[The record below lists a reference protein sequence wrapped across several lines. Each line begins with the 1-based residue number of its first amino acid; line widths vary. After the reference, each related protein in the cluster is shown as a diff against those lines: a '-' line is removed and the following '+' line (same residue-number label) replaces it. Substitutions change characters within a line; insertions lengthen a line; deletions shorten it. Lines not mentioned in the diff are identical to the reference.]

1 MPISGRGTSK
11 NPSLLTFNG
20 LPGAGTEVTAQQV
33 EDQIDQL
40 NQLSQQ
46 LRALPQNTA
55 IEQATTG
62 QQVPLTSR
70 YVQQTSRVAPET
82 GFGRPLGVDAG
93 YLRNIAGNPLTGANG
108 LTKDV
113 LSDLMFGDLKSLAY
127 SGGITNYNNPVE
139 ESSLSPQTLGNS
151 ALTGLLGKPGLG
163 LPLPPNEK
171 MVFNDLPT
179 NDLNNLKDL
188 SNLRSRHHT
197 KTRRKK
203 KGSKSDAVTKLLLSL
218 LVDKLKDIYEM
229 DKVHSNQIK
238 PVKMDSLTIGKIE
251 NTLRERSQPKTNKIH
266 SEKDGEKGTRLMENF
281 ETNLSFPLTISD
293 KKGPQVSLVDFPK
306 NSDNLAID
314 VDTKNIENIING
326 IENGNTIRKENSSS
340 QIKGSNFYPGNN
352 PQETSQKIT
361 KTINNDNINLL
372 GKESG
377 SEFHRVKLDPDVGET
392 GKSGTIPSISDY
404 HPTIDAAGTK
414 DTPLRMFDVHTD
426 KATVSALPTFSISS
440 ILNQEI
446 PGNVKGSDRILNE
459 EALGDVNPGSN
470 SPTIKVPATASAI
483 NENKAASR
491 YTGETETT
499 NYLEASRVL
508 GAVFNKV
515 KDPLA
520 RKSVEVAIKAMLKL
534 MKSDSTY
541 SKKQTVPSMN
551 KLWILQEKV
560 RSLMKTIHQ
569 LSNAVVDQENKEISR
584 KKKRLLRTK
593 HRFFRK
599 RIPRRHSSYYHKPHH
614 AH

>member
-1 MPISGRGTSK
+1 MPISGRVTNN
-11 NPSLLTFNG
+11 NPSLLAFNG

-82 GFGRPLGVDAG
+82 SFGRPLGVDAS
-93 YLRNIAGNPLTGANG
+93 YLRNIAGNPLTGPNG

-127 SGGITNYNNPVE
+127 SGGVTNYNNPVE
-139 ESSLSPQTLGNS
+139 ESSLSPQTPGNS
-151 ALTGLLGKPGLG
+151 ALTGSLGKPGLG

-179 NDLNNLKDL
+179 DELNNLKDL

-197 KTRRKK
+197 KTRQKK
-203 KGSKSDAVTKLLLSL
+203 KGRKSDAVTKLLLSL

-229 DKVHSNQIK
+229 DKVNSTQIK

-251 NTLRERSQPKTNKIH
+251 NTLRERSQPKTNKMH

-293 KKGPQVSLVDFPK
+293 KKAPQVSLVDFPK
-306 NSDNLAID
+306 NRDNLSID

-326 IENGNTIRKENSSS
+326 IENGNTIRNENNSS
-340 QIKGSNFYPGNN
+340 QIKGSNVYPGNN

-372 GKESG
+372 NKESG
-377 SEFHRVKLDPDVGET
+377 SEFHRVKLDPDVGEI

-404 HPTIDAAGTK
+404 HPKMDAAGTK
-414 DTPLRMFDVHTD
+414 DTPVRMFDVHTD

-470 SPTIKVPATASAI
+470 SPTTKVQATSSAI
-483 NENKAASR
+483 DENKAAST

-541 SKKQTVPSMN
+541 SKKQTVPSMK

-560 RSLMKTIHQ
+560 RSLMKTLRQ
-569 LSNAVVDQENKEISR
+569 LSNAVVEENKELSR

-593 HRFFRK
+593 HKFFRK
-599 RIPRRHSSYYHKPHH
+599 RIPHRHSSYYHKPHRVH
-614 AH
+614 